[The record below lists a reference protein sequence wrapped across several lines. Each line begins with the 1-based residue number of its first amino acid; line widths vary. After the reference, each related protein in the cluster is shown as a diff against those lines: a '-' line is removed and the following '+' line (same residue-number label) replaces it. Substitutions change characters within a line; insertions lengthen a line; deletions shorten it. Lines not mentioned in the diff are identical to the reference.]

1 MKRTIY
7 WTTTGILA
15 LGLIGGGVVELARYQ
30 PAIAAI
36 EHLGYPAYFLT
47 IIAAW
52 KVLGALALL
61 APGFPRLKEWAYAGV
76 FFNMTGAA
84 ISHAVC
90 HTPAWNIGVTL
101 GFAALAVAS
110 WALRPQSRKL
120 GILFSR
126 EARESERI

>member
-15 LGLIGGGVVELARYQ
+15 LGLFGGGAVELTHYQ
-30 PAIAAI
+30 PAIAGMAR
-36 EHLGYPAYFLT
+36 LGYPAYFLT

-90 HTPAWNIGVTL
+90 HTPAWNIAVTL

-110 WALRPQSRKL
+110 WALRPESRKL
-120 GILFSR
+120 GVLFS
-126 EARESERI
+126 AKTRESEGM